1 MAFSGSVARVALLL
15 FKRTQLCAVEAIQN
29 ENLVCFTV
37 WLCEACITAFLHLTL
52 SHRKEY
58 NSKRDNKLL
67 VNGPYG
73 NGIVAVCETIPEAS
87 GKSA

>member
-1 MAFSGSVARVALLL
+1 M
-15 FKRTQLCAVEAIQN
+15 I
-29 ENLVCFTV
+29 TV
-37 WLCEACITAFLHLTL
+37 
-52 SHRKEY
+52 HRKEY

-87 GKSA
+87 GKSAWANCLL